1 MILVASRVTPQA
13 GGEKIYVYDND
24 HPSPCEVENRQ
35 MGRVKYWEVI
45 ADNLKKTGWSCG
57 YVATVDYEGQT
68 IWTVEAHRDNGKR
81 HIVRA
86 YELSTAFREL
96 ERAVYH
102 S

>member
-1 MILVASRVTPQA
+1 MFLVLRLRQKAK
-13 GGEKIYVYDND
+13 KIYVYDND
-24 HPSPCEVENRQ
+24 HSSPCEVENRQ
-35 MGRVKYWEVI
+35 NGAREVLGGYRRHSEEGRR
-45 ADNLKKTGWSCG
+45 SCG

-68 IWTVEAHRDNGKR
+68 IWTVETHRDNGKR

-96 ERAVYH
+96 ERAVYQ

>member
-1 MILVASRVTPQA
+1 MLRLRQEAK
-13 GGEKIYVYDND
+13 KIYVYDND
-24 HPSPCEVENRQ
+24 HPSLCEVENRQ
-35 MGRVKYWEVI
+35 NGAREFLEIV